1 MQVVSAPRSAGHTQE
16 NIPLGIIVMV
26 VTAFTMAF
34 GDALVKYVSTDF
46 TLWQIYV
53 LRSLV
58 AIPIL
63 LALLLV
69 RRRPASLL
77 PISIKWTLLRC
88 MLLMAMWIAFYAAL
102 PFLSLPVVAGAYY
115 TGPLFITL
123 FSALLIGE
131 SVGARR
137 WAAILI
143 GFIGVLVIL
152 RPGTDAFSY
161 LTLLPIAAAVF
172 YALAA
177 VVTRTRCNRES
188 PLVLSLAL
196 NISFMAVGIIGSAAI
211 AIFDSASRQ
220 AAAYPFFLGHW
231 TEMDGRDWGT
241 ILLLAAVIV
250 ATSSGVAKA
259 YQSGPPAIIAT
270 FDYAYLVF
278 AALWSFVIFSDVP
291 DTATVIGMLLIAGAG
306 VLVLRSTGQAV
317 SQATRPVLGGPS

>member
-1 MQVVSAPRSAGHTQE
+1 
-16 NIPLGIIVMV
+16 
-26 VTAFTMAF
+26 MAF

-63 LALLLV
+63 LALLLA
-69 RRRPASLL
+69 RRRPASLR
-77 PISIKWTLLRC
+77 PISMKWTFLRS
-88 MLLMAMWIAFYAAL
+88 MLLMAMWIAFYGAL

-131 SVGARR
+131 SVGVRR

-152 RPGTDAFSY
+152 RPGTDTFSS
-161 LTLLPIAAAVF
+161 LTLLPIASAVF

-177 VVTRTRCNRES
+177 IVTRTRCNRES

-196 NISFMAVGIIGSAAI
+196 NISFMAIGIIASAAI

-220 AAAYPFFLGHW
+220 AAAYLFFLGHW
-231 TEMDGRDWGT
+231 TAMDGRDWGT
-241 ILLLAAVIV
+241 ILLLAALIV
-250 ATSSGVAKA
+250 AVSSGVAKA
-259 YQSGPPAIIAT
+259 YQSGPPAIIAA

-291 DTATVIGMLLIAGAG
+291 DTATIIGMLLIAGAG
-306 VLVLRSTGQAV
+306 VLVLRSAGRAV
-317 SQATRPVLGGPS
+317 PQPTRPVPGGPSSQT